1 MLGFC
6 GGSDRKE
13 STCNAGDT
21 GLIPWSGKCSGEGNG
36 YPLQYS
42 VCLHQYAWERERVGG
57 KEVSLFEPQVAG
69 ILTRLHSAW
78 ENYHNLLP
86 EELRSI
92 PEEYSDSEMR
102 KDQKKSDL
110 GTKLYLLGRRPIV
123 AILRGKN
130 EQKLL

>member
-6 GGSDRKE
+6 GGSDCKE
-13 STCNAGDT
+13 STCNAGDP
-21 GLIPWSGKCSGEGNG
+21 GSIPRSGKCSGEANG

-42 VCLHQYAWERERVGG
+42 VCLHQYAWERERVGE
-57 KEVSLFEPQVAG
+57 KELSLFEPQVAG

-78 ENYHNLLP
+78 ENYHNLLR

-102 KDQKKSDL
+102 KDQKKNL
-110 GTKLYLLGRRPIV
+110 TW
-123 AILRGKN
+123 
-130 EQKLL
+130 EQSFIYWGEDQLWQL

>member
-6 GGSDRKE
+6 GGSDCKE
-13 STCNAGDT
+13 STCNAGDP
-21 GLIPWSGKCSGEGNG
+21 GSIPRSGKCFGEGNG
-36 YPLQYS
+36 YPFQYS
-42 VCLHQYAWERERVGG
+42 VCLHQYAWERERVGE
-57 KEVSLFEPQVAG
+57 KELSLFEPQVAG

-123 AILRGKN
+123 AILGGKN
-130 EQKLL
+130 ERKLL

>member
-6 GGSDRKE
+6 GGSDCKE
-13 STCNAGDT
+13 STCNAGDP
-21 GLIPWSGKCSGEGNG
+21 GSIPRSGKCFGEGNG
-36 YPLQYS
+36 YPFQYS
-42 VCLHQYAWERERVGG
+42 VCLHQYAWERERVGE
-57 KEVSLFEPQVAG
+57 KELSLFEPQVAG
-69 ILTRLHSAW
+69 ILTRLHTAW

-123 AILRGKN
+123 AILGGKN
-130 EQKLL
+130 ERKLL

>member
-1 MLGFC
+1 M
-6 GGSDRKE
+6 
-13 STCNAGDT
+13 
-21 GLIPWSGKCSGEGNG
+21 
-36 YPLQYS
+36 
-42 VCLHQYAWERERVGG
+42 
-57 KEVSLFEPQVAG
+57 SLFEPQAAG

-110 GTKLYLLGRRPIV
+110 GPKLYLLGRRPIV

>member
-1 MLGFC
+1 LLGFC
-6 GGSDRKE
+6 GGSDCKE
-13 STCNAGDT
+13 STCNAGDP
-21 GLIPWSGKCSGEGNG
+21 GSIPRSGKCFGEGNG
-36 YPLQYS
+36 YPFQYS
-42 VCLHQYAWERERVGG
+42 VCLHQYAWERERVGE
-57 KEVSLFEPQVAG
+57 KELSLFEPQVAG
-69 ILTRLHSAW
+69 ILTRLHTAW

-123 AILRGKN
+123 AILGGKN
-130 EQKLL
+130 ERKLL